1 MDTLEAVFVFC
12 FVFGLATSV
21 LSFSIGALHG
31 ADGPLGGGHG
41 HAGGDVSHGAG
52 HAGDGAD
59 RTDGVSPLNPQTI
72 TAFLTFF
79 GGIGYLLYE
88 STGAAP
94 ALALVGATMAGLVGG
109 AIIFLFLTRVLL
121 ASQRFVS
128 PSGSRLDGTV
138 AHVSAA
144 IRPDGTGEIVFD
156 RDGTRR
162 SEGAKS
168 ATGEAIPIGAEV
180 VIVRYERGLAF
191 VEPWAS
197 YAGEP

>member
-1 MDTLEAVFVFC
+1 MDALEAVFVFC

-21 LSFSIGALHG
+21 LSFSVGAFHG
-31 ADGPLGGGHG
+31 ADGQLGGGHG
-41 HAGGDVSHGAG
+41 HAGGDASHGAG
-52 HAGDGAD
+52 HVGDGGNGA
-59 RTDGVSPLNPQTI
+59 DGVSPLNPQTI

-88 STGAAP
+88 SAGSAP
-94 ALALVGATMAGLVGG
+94 ALALVGATVAGLVGA
-109 AIIFLFLTRVLL
+109 AIIFLFLSRVLL
-121 ASQRFVS
+121 AGQRFVS
-128 PSGSRLDGTV
+128 PSSSRLDGTV
-138 AHVSAA
+138 ARVSAA
-144 IRPDGTGEIVFD
+144 IRSDGTGEIVFD

-162 SEGAKS
+162 SEGARS